1 MPFRIHSDNNDKFS
15 PYWINVERIIA
26 TARGHKQRSA
36 AIAFPNIRL
45 RLRVRSHSM
54 SQDCNWVGKDMRW
67 NRRPSCEPR
76 TLTQLFRKQK
86 EPLGSHESINLLP
99 LSLTKTTLSGRLST
113 SISIRFHHPLSTFD
127 RRRLP
132 VLIWGADKPSC
143 SVQIYPGTFT
153 KTSRIKRILRYR
165 ADSLEAISWHVN
177 PMAFLMSMKWISKTN
192 DVECSIRT
200 TSRIYPE
207 PLE

>member
-99 LSLTKTTLSGRLST
+99 LSLTKTTGCPLPFLSDSTIHFPHLIGAAFLFWYGEPINPPVQYKFTQVRLQKRAGLKESYDT
-113 SISIRFHHPLSTFD
+113 EQIA
-127 RRRLP
+127 
-132 VLIWGADKPSC
+132 WKPSRGM
-143 SVQIYPGTFT
+143 STQWP
-153 KTSRIKRILRYR
+153 S
-165 ADSLEAISWHVN
+165 SWVWN
-177 PMAFLMSMKWISKTN
+177 G
-192 DVECSIRT
+192 
-200 TSRIYPE
+200 
-207 PLE
+207 